1 MSTLFRWFAHPQAL
15 PLLAALVL
23 LALVTF
29 FAWLRRR
36 RGWRLLGISPARVPL
51 ASRLAGRRLV
61 RGLLIAAG
69 LLLVGVAVAGPQ
81 WGREKTAV
89 VSAARDLVVVLDVS
103 RSMLAE
109 TPSRQLRAQ
118 RVLSDLA
125 QTLKARGGHRV
136 ALVVF
141 AARAQLV
148 VPLTTDYDLFEVIAL
163 QQDAARLP
171 PELRPGKD
179 GSPSG
184 TRLGAGLQQAVAAH
198 DPKYRGSQVILLLS
212 DGDDPAGDEEW
223 KEGANAARRAGIPV
237 FVVGVGDPTKPSAI
251 RIGDNSSPL
260 TFDGQPVET
269 VMNEDVL
276 KEIAHRTDGTYFP
289 VRNQSIVPGT
299 LFSSI
304 LEAAAAL
311 SRESPPADDYHPRF
325 RWFLAPGL
333 ALLVVSMLIGDRRS
347 WRGKMPEEEMDL
359 PPQAADWW
367 SRPPTVSSTQ
377 PSTSPRQ
384 GDGSARVVGPAV
396 VALVL
401 MALAGAAPQVE
412 NLLRQGNEAFHN
424 KDYAAALKYYEQAED
439 IAADPGLVAFNKGAT
454 LIRLGRIRE
463 AELCYLRCLQDRE
476 ILPERRLR
484 SLYDLGT
491 ALLQRGADT
500 KDAGALHRAVDCFE
514 LCFKEATGD
523 QAFLGDVEHNL
534 ELARILWVKVRAET
548 KAPDDSSLNPKE
560 FSDPRQRL
568 MHQGAGDDFGS
579 GHKDLSGGA
588 GERGQPGEKDAA
600 GIDKDMPGAGTVETL
615 PDTDQ
620 LQPLDPADAREL
632 LAREIRRI
640 EREQAQGPGRVQ
652 AVNSKVKDW

>member
-1 MSTLFRWFAHPQAL
+1 MSSLLRWFAHPQAL

-23 LALVTF
+23 LSLFTL

-61 RGLLIAAG
+61 RGVLIATG
-69 LLLVGVAVAGPQ
+69 LLLVGVAAAGPQ

-89 VSAARDLVVVLDVS
+89 VSAVRDLVVVLDVS

-118 RVLSDLA
+118 RMLSDLA
-125 QTLKARGGHRV
+125 HTLKARGGHRV

-171 PELRPGKD
+171 PEMRPGKD

-198 DPKYRGSQVILLLS
+198 DPKYRGSQAILLLS

-237 FVVGVGDPTKPSAI
+237 FVVGVGDPAKPSAI
-251 RIGDNSSPL
+251 RIGDNASPL

-269 VMNEDVL
+269 TMNEEVL
-276 KEIAHRTDGTYFP
+276 KEIAQRTDGTYFP
-289 VRNQSIVPGT
+289 VRTQSIVPGT
-299 LFSSI
+299 LFSAV

-311 SRESPPADDYHPRF
+311 SREAPPADDYHPRF

-333 ALLVVSMLIGDRRS
+333 VFLVVSLLIGDRRA
-347 WRGKMPEEEMDL
+347 WRGKIPEEEIDL
-359 PPQAADWW
+359 LPQAAEWW
-367 SRPPTVSSTQ
+367 SRPPTLSSPQSPSSTPQ
-377 PSTSPRQ
+377 AEGR
-384 GDGSARVVGPAV
+384 DRVLGTAI
-396 VALVL
+396 VALVVVV
-401 MALAGAAPQVE
+401 LAGAAPQVE

-424 KDYAAALKYYEQAED
+424 KDYAAALKFYEQAED

-454 LIRLGRIRE
+454 LIRLGRLRE

-476 ILPERRLR
+476 APPERRLR

-491 ALLQRGADT
+491 VLLQRGADN
-500 KDAGALHRAVDCFE
+500 KDAGALHRAVECFE
-514 LCFKEATGD
+514 SCFKEKTGD

-534 ELARILWVKVRAET
+534 ELARMLWFKVRAEA
-548 KAPDDSSLNPKE
+548 KALDDPGLNPKE
-560 FSDPRQRL
+560 FADPRQRL

-579 GHKDLSGGA
+579 GQKDPSGGA
-588 GERGQPGEKDAA
+588 GERGQPGEKDTP
-600 GIDKDMPGAGTVETL
+600 GSDKDMPGTGTVETL

-640 EREQAQGPGRVQ
+640 ERDQAQAPGRVPSE
-652 AVNSKVKDW
+652 NGKVKDW